1 MGILRAILPL
11 ALALSVSA
19 PAAATDSQIPV
30 TVYAHRGGAAIGPEN
45 TMAAFEQAGALF
57 AAAGVDGWLELD
69 TQASADGTLVVI
81 HDHTLD
87 RTTDCAGT
95 VIDWTYD
102 ASCNAAK
109 RWPSFGHQP
118 VPKLADL
125 LARGR
130 QATPAWGLM
139 IEIKNI
145 PYETNF
151 DPAGMLVADSL
162 VAMIDASGYPKD
174 RIIVQS
180 FWPPSLDRV
189 ELLDPELDTMLLTT
203 SQLGFMV
210 WQNALYATARGY
222 EISAPEWQ
230 SADFRAETV
239 AAAHAL
245 GRRVITWTVDSRAA
259 GDALIAMGVDGII
272 TNDPRIF
279 L

>member
-1 MGILRAILPL
+1 MRLRP
-11 ALALSVSA
+11 ALGSFALLVAAVAFSPASASA
-19 PAAATDSQIPV
+19 PAP

-69 TQASADGTLVVI
+69 TQATADGTLVVI

-95 VIDWTYD
+95 VIEWTYD

-109 RWPSFGHQP
+109 RWPSFGHQA

-125 LARGR
+125 LARGM

-151 DPAGMLVADSL
+151 DPAGMLVADAL
-162 VAMIDASGYPKD
+162 IALIDASGYPKD

-189 ELLDPELDTMLLTT
+189 EMLDPGLDTMLLTT
-203 SQLGFMV
+203 SQVGFMV
-210 WQNALYATARGY
+210 WQNAVYATARGY
-222 EISAPEWQ
+222 EISAPDWQ
-230 SADFRAETV
+230 APDFRAETV